1 MSSSFLTMFWT
12 IYGIV
17 MGFMLLLGIGFYV
30 LSSLGF
36 YAMAKRRGI
45 PHPGLAWLPIGGQAW
60 IIGSLADQYAYLAEG
75 KTKRQR
81 GLLLGL
87 DIGTSAVSLCFLVLL
102 IVAIVKGLTPE
113 LMYDELAF
121 APFIMGFLVLY
132 FLLLAMAIVYAV
144 FYYIA
149 LYKVYK
155 SCTPKNATLYLVLSI
170 VVSVTQPFFVFFSR
184 NKDEGMPSPQPP
196 AGEEPTQ
203 ITAPDP
209 AAQ

>member
-1 MSSSFLTMFWT
+1 MNGSVLTMFWM

-17 MGFMLLLGIGFYV
+17 MGVALLLGIGFFV

-60 IIGSLADQYAYLAEG
+60 IVGSLADQYAYLAEG

-81 GLLLGL
+81 SLLLGL
-87 DIGTSAVSLCFLVLL
+87 DIGTSAVSICYLVLI
-102 IVAIVKGLTPE
+102 IVAIVRGLTPE

-132 FLLLAMAIVYAV
+132 FLLLTTAIVYAV
-144 FYYIA
+144 FYYMAI
-149 LYKVYK
+149 YKVYK

-170 VVSVTQPFFVFFSR
+170 VLTVTQPFFVFFSR
-184 NKDEGMPSPQPP
+184 KKDEGMPPAQPP
-196 AGEEPTQ
+196 AGEEPAQ
-203 ITAPDP
+203 IISPES

>member
-1 MSSSFLTMFWT
+1 MSSPVLTMFWMV
-12 IYGIV
+12 YGII
-17 MGFMLLLGIGFYV
+17 MGFMLLLGIGFYI

-36 YAMAKRRGI
+36 HAMAKRRGI

-60 IIGSLADQYAYLAEG
+60 IVGSLADQYAYLAEG

-87 DIGTSAVSLCFLVLL
+87 DIGTSAVSICYLALA
-102 IVAIVKGLTPE
+102 IVALVKSSMTE
-113 LMYDELAF
+113 LMYDGFAF
-121 APFIMGFLVLY
+121 APFIAGFLVLY
-132 FLLLAMAIVYAV
+132 FLLLATAIVYAV

-170 VVSVTQPFFVFFSR
+170 VVNVTQPFFVFFSR
-184 NKDEGMPSPQPP
+184 NKDEGMPPAQSP
-196 AGEEPTQ
+196 AGEEPAQ
-203 ITAPDP
+203 IAEPEP

>member
-1 MSSSFLTMFWT
+1 MSSSFLTMFWM
-12 IYGIV
+12 IYGII
-17 MGFMLLLGIGFYV
+17 MGFMLLVSIGFYV

-36 YAMAKRRGI
+36 YTMSKRRGI

-60 IIGSLADQYAYLAEG
+60 IVGSLADQYAYLAEG

-87 DIGTSAVSLCFLVLL
+87 DIGMSVVSICYLALL
-102 IVAIVKGLTPE
+102 IVALIRGFTPE

-121 APFIMGFLVLY
+121 VPFIVGFIVLY
-132 FLLLAMAIVYAV
+132 FLLLATAIVYAV

-184 NKDEGMPSPQPP
+184 NKDEGMPPAQPP
-196 AGEEPTQ
+196 AGEEPAQ
-203 ITAPDP
+203 LAAPEP